1 MKKTNAMRILDSLDI
16 DYIVHGYDVKD
27 DKVDG
32 VSVAEKIKKDPKQV
46 YKTLLAQGSKG
57 LYVFLVPVESELDFK
72 KAAKLVG
79 EKKIDLLP
87 VNKLKR
93 YTGYIR
99 GGCSPIGMKKEYPT
113 FIDKSVEDYRDAFIV
128 SGGQIGSQIELSL
141 DDLKK
146 VIDIKISDIKK

>member
-1 MKKTNAMRILDSLDI
+1 MRILDSLDI